1 MRRLSGSAKSD
12 HMPVQIEA
20 LDGSNIH
27 LEIWVRLRELN
38 IISLLSILKPYCL
51 TYSQL
56 NSTAHREKAFVLY
69 SCVRAVF

>member
-38 IISLLSILKPYCL
+38 SFSLLFF
-51 TYSQL
+51 TYTRNYGAL
-56 NSTAHREKAFVLY
+56 
-69 SCVRAVF
+69 RAPPLLAPAPRGHYRYYV